1 MAGPNVQ
8 FYYGISCLSFII
20 FLGIFLFS
28 PWISKLFSSK
38 YKKLPVK
45 DQINWDTRFVR
56 TMVLN
61 HYFPLKIVS
70 FCSWLVWF
78 KMQSIAENCL
88 FNWTFIS
95 INAVV
100 CKTLVCWQL
109 IFIFYSVSNV
119 TYFIQDWIKY
129 PCCYCYL
136 NFSLCIFLWWSNI
149 DRSFLVKCQTSLRII
164 PFILSLDIKIVWTLE
179 TH

>member
-45 DQINWDTRFVR
+45 DQINWDTRFVC

-70 FCSWLVWF
+70 FCSWLVWI
-78 KMQSIAENCL
+78 KMQSIVENCL

-100 CKTLVCWQL
+100 CKTLVCWQF
-109 IFIFYSVSNV
+109 IFIFYSHI
-119 TYFIQDWIKY
+119 FY
-129 PCCYCYL
+129 PGL
-136 NFSLCIFLWWSNI
+136 DQISMLLLPPQFLFMHFSLMKQHWQIISGKMSNI
-149 DRSFLVKCQTSLRII
+149 FENYSVHFVLGY
-164 PFILSLDIKIVWTLE
+164 
-179 TH
+179 